1 MKKMNKILAILLALA
16 MMLALAACGG
26 NSGNSGDSANS
37 TNSAN
42 SGGEQ
47 ANDNPYNLDYKS
59 ADLQPM
65 TSERASKEA
74 LLEATEY
81 YTNGLSTVSEEVTK
95 QTYADMAA
103 HIGVDASEFQYF
115 ESWGQYRYTW
125 YLEGSEG
132 ASLLAVFNTDGSLS
146 SVTSSIS

>member
-1 MKKMNKILAILLALA
+1 MKKMNKILALLLALT
-16 MMLALAACGG
+16 MVFALAACGG
-26 NSGNSGDSANS
+26 DKD
-37 TNSAN
+37 
-42 SGGEQ
+42 GGSDKGGTQ

-65 TSERASKEA
+65 SSERASKEA
-74 LLEATEY
+74 LVEAGEY
-81 YTNGLSTVSEEVTK
+81 YIHGLSSASEEVTK

-125 YLEGSEG
+125 YLEGNEG
-132 ASLLAVFNTDGSLS
+132 ACLLAVFTTDGVLS
-146 SVTSSIS
+146 SVTSSVS

>member
-1 MKKMNKILAILLALA
+1 MKKMNKILTILLAL
-16 MMLALAACGG
+16 MMVLALVACGG

-42 SGGEQ
+42 SGSEQ

-74 LLEATEY
+74 LVEAEEY
-81 YTNGLSTVSEEVTK
+81 YVHGLSSGSEEVTK

-115 ESWGQYRYTW
+115 ESWGQCRYTW

-132 ASLLAVFNTDGSLS
+132 ASLLAVFTTDGSLY
-146 SVTSSIS
+146 SVTSSVS

>member
-1 MKKMNKILAILLALA
+1 MKMMNKILAILLALT
-16 MMLALAACGG
+16 MMFALVACGG
-26 NSGNSGDSANS
+26 NK
-37 TNSAN
+37 
-42 SGGEQ
+42 GGTKNGGKQ

-115 ESWGQYRYTW
+115 ESWSQYRYTW

-132 ASLLAVFNTDGSLS
+132 ASLLAVFNTDGSLY

>member
-1 MKKMNKILAILLALA
+1 MKTMNKIFALLLAAA
-16 MMLALAACGG
+16 MMLAFAACSGG
-26 NSGNSGDSANS
+26 NNGDAEK
-37 TNSAN
+37 
-42 SGGEQ
+42 GGEQ

-74 LLEATEY
+74 LIEAGNY
-81 YTNGLSTVSEEVTK
+81 YTSGLSSVSEEVTK

-125 YLEGSEG
+125 YLEGNEG
-132 ASLLAVFNTDGSLS
+132 ASLLAVFTTDGKLF

>member
-1 MKKMNKILAILLALA
+1 MKKMNKILAILLALT

-26 NSGNSGDSANS
+26 KAD
-37 TNSAN
+37 
-42 SGGEQ
+42 GGGKQ

-65 TSERASKEA
+65 TDERASREA
-74 LLEATEY
+74 LIEAGEY
-81 YTNGLSTVSEEVTK
+81 YMHGLSSVSEEVTK

-125 YLEGSEG
+125 YVEGSEG

-146 SVTSSIS
+146 MVTSSVN

>member
-26 NSGNSGDSANS
+26 NSGNSGDSTNS
-37 TNSAN
+37 TN

-132 ASLLAVFNTDGSLS
+132 ASLLAVFTTDGSLS

>member
-1 MKKMNKILAILLALA
+1 MKKMNKILAILLVLT
-16 MMLALAACGG
+16 MVFALAACGG
-26 NSGNSGDSANS
+26 GNKGGTENS
-37 TNSAN
+37 
-42 SGGEQ
+42 GEQ

-81 YTNGLSTVSEEVTK
+81 YTNGLSTASEEVTK

-125 YLEGSEG
+125 YLEGNEG
-132 ASLLAVFNTDGSLS
+132 ASLLAVFNTDGTLY